1 MKIGLVAT
9 FVTIFLTGAAGLAAF
24 QGFPRCTSVE
34 PETAKTGD
42 TVTAKCENIS
52 KTSVSNFYLTD
63 EKDDTKVA
71 IASQTDTEIKF
82 IVPKIKAGR
91 YHLEFLSANK
101 NSLVEQPVVLTVQ

>member
-9 FVTIFLTGAAGLAAF
+9 FLAGATVLAAF
-24 QGFPRCTSVE
+24 QNFPRCTSVE

-42 TVTAKCENIS
+42 TVTAKCENVN
-52 KTSVSNFYLTD
+52 KTSVTDFYLTD

-71 IASQTDTEIKF
+71 IASQTDSEIKF
-82 IVPKIKAGR
+82 IVPKLKAGR